1 MEDASRLDRCGI
13 ITPTLLKRN
22 GKTIDYCFARKFVSN
37 WNIMLPF
44 LLHNRNRKG
53 RLTKNARKQ
62 NLLSIQP
69 DLLQKG
75 EVFPIDYP
83 SGSCFFCTKEALQE
97 IKGFDPGT
105 FLYYEE
111 IILYKRLCRIG
122 LRNYCDPRVQ
132 AIHLGGHST
141 RMSDNLFLQRCNLES
156 ADLYF
161 RKYGDCTPVQ
171 RMVWAL
177 TKASWHMRLAVK
189 SLKDKKR

>member
-177 TKASWHMRLAVK
+177 TKASWKIRFF
-189 SLKDKKR
+189 LKKLSWKK

>member
-1 MEDASRLDRCGI
+1 MNQNDAEI
-13 ITPTLLKRN
+13 V
-22 GKTIDYCFARKFVSN
+22 FA
-37 WNIMLPF
+37 P
-44 LLHNRNRKG
+44 
-53 RLTKNARKQ
+53 
-62 NLLSIQP
+62 
-69 DLLQKG
+69 
-75 EVFPIDYP
+75 
-83 SGSCFFCTKEALQE
+83 ALQRR
-97 IKGFDPGT
+97 FAQ
-105 FLYYEE
+105 
-111 IILYKRLCRIG
+111 RLCRIG

-132 AIHLGGHST
+132 VIHLGGHST